1 MRPDAAGKP
10 AVSGLEQRGCEGN
23 AAHAFAIVVKH
34 LPDPR
39 QVGAQC
45 DPEKVDVVVPEP
57 MAEGIEDADP
67 DASPRLDV
75 KRIPQKILRFHPFA
89 VECHGQRENRADL
102 VTAAATSSDGFSGKT
117 MVTPR

>member
-10 AVSGLEQRGCEGN
+10 AVSGLEQRGCELN

-89 VECHGQRENRADL
+89 VECHGQRAEPCRPGDGR
-102 VTAAATSSDGFSGKT
+102 SDIVGRLQRKT